1 MQYQWNSSEEK
12 CAYVLNAAMICLFI
26 LIIHLGY
33 RSNHSCLSLWHLM
46 MIGGDKGVCEIY
58 SGNFS
63 DWVACGLRKTARQA
77 AVYFCSKSLKKTL
90 LGVCLEI
97 DWSRR
102 LSLRGREGKVVEE
115 EDEAEYF
122 SLSWPWRERN
132 SRMAVWIQDGVQ
144 LSFYPP
150 GEGQHNPPQTLV
162 CFAGHS
168 ISKPYRPPCILVWV

>member
-12 CAYVLNAAMICLFI
+12 CAYVLNAAKICLFI

-97 DWSRR
+97 DWRVWVFEEGRGRR
-102 LSLRGREGKVVEE
+102 LKKKMKLNIFPQLTMEGTK
-115 EDEAEYF
+115 
-122 SLSWPWRERN
+122 L
-132 SRMAVWIQDGVQ
+132 QDGGLDPRWSPVVV
-144 LSFYPP
+144 LSSR
-150 GEGQHNPPQTLV
+150 GGAT
-162 CFAGHS
+162 
-168 ISKPYRPPCILVWV
+168 